1 MLQWKKVTLWKPL
14 VSYSND
20 VADLINRFRVV
31 PRLVLL
37 AMGYV
42 FYDFMEWFYL
52 QDNMTNAQ
60 SAIGV
65 ALVGGVIGL
74 CKFYFETGAFVQ
86 NKDTD

>member
-1 MLQWKKVTLWKPL
+1 MFQWNKATLWKPL

-20 VADLINRFRVV
+20 VADLINRFRLV

-37 AMGYV
+37 AMGYA
-42 FYDFMEWFYL
+42 FYDFMQWFYEQSDL
-52 QDNMTNAQ
+52 TNAQ

-74 CKFYFETGAFVQ
+74 CKFYFETGAFQ
-86 NKDTD
+86 KNKDID